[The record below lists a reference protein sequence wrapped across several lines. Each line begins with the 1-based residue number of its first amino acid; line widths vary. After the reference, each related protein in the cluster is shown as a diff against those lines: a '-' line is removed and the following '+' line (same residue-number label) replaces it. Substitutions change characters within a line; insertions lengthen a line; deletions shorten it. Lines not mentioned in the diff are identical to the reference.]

1 MRWAGRRR
9 SDNIEDRRGR
19 GVPLGIAGGGLGTVV
34 ILLLAL
40 FFGLDPGA
48 ILSTDDLAPPASQAP
63 SSAPPSPDVEEE
75 FVSVVL
81 ADTEDTWAE
90 LFRRMNRH
98 YVPPK
103 LVLFR
108 DAVESACGM
117 AGSAVGPF
125 YCPADHRLYLDLDF
139 FRALAQHLR
148 APGDFAQAYVIAH
161 EVGHHV
167 QSLLGITSKVAAARQ
182 RMPRGEAG
190 ALSVRLELQADCFAG
205 IWAHHAHAS
214 RQLLEEGD
222 LEEGLR
228 AAAAVGDDRL
238 LQRRGQGRVAPD
250 SFTHGTSEQRARWFT
265 RGFDA
270 GEVRRCDTFA
280 TSAL

>member
-1 MRWAGRRR
+1 
-9 SDNIEDRRGR
+9 
-19 GVPLGIAGGGLGTVV
+19 
-34 ILLLAL
+34 
-40 FFGLDPGA
+40 
-48 ILSTDDLAPPASQAP
+48 
-63 SSAPPSPDVEEE
+63 
-75 FVSVVL
+75 
-81 ADTEDTWAE
+81 
-90 LFRRMNRH
+90 
-98 YVPPK
+98 
-103 LVLFR
+103 
-108 DAVESACGM
+108 
-117 AGSAVGPF
+117 
-125 YCPADHRLYLDLDF
+125 
-139 FRALAQHLR
+139 
-148 APGDFAQAYVIAH
+148 
-161 EVGHHV
+161 
-167 QSLLGITSKVAAARQ
+167 
-182 RMPRGEAG
+182 MPRGEAG